1 MPELNRSGHLQLGEV
16 HRDPERDTEKEA
28 EYDQQQDPKRGSSLG
43 SRGAGLTAGPDVK
56 IHQPS

>member
-43 SRGAGLTAGPDVK
+43 S
-56 IHQPS
+56 